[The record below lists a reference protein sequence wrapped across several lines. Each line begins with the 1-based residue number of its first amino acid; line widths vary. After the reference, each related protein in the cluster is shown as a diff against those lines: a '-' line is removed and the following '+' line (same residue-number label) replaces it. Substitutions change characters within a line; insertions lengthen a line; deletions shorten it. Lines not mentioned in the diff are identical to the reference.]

1 VIEYNLN
8 IFIGTNKF
16 RITDELIAFFY
27 SVSVHLDPGS
37 RKKGLFCAVRMVWAL
52 LQWWKGTNGVTVV
65 LLGRRTIFFLSNS
78 AYNYMQPC
86 SSRPEAGE
94 WKATGYLQR
103 YLY

>member
-16 RITDELIAFFY
+16 KITDELIAFFY

-52 LQWWKGTNGVTVV
+52 L
-65 LLGRRTIFFLSNS
+65 
-78 AYNYMQPC
+78 
-86 SSRPEAGE
+86 
-94 WKATGYLQR
+94 
-103 YLY
+103 